1 MRAQQL
7 LGICLVSFQ
16 ASLAAH
22 IPPDHVLWGPK
33 GPPGATLIARA
44 SPTPSTST
52 PALLEERDPVCTNSP
67 DSRDCWLDGFSVAT
81 DFDKKWPTTDKTNN
95 AVHVSRTTYPGNN
108 YWNSNLLCMLTCTCF
123 QYDLEI
129 TNTTCS
135 PDGHSARTCLLVNG
149 QYPGPTIQASM

>member
-33 GPPGATLIARA
+33 GPPGATLIPRV

-52 PALLEERDPVCTNSP
+52 PALLEERDPACTNGP
-67 DSRDCWLDGFSVAT
+67 ESRDCWLDGYSVAA
-81 DFDKKWPTTDKTNN
+81 DFDKKTPTTNN
-95 AVHVSRTTYPGNN
+95 AVHVSRTICPGNSYRN
-108 YWNSNLLCMLTCTCF
+108 PNLLRMLTCTCF